1 MDQRRREPLMARA
14 LKNLRGTCAAVA
26 AVASLLAGYSACAEP
41 YLAVE
46 AGLKCNA
53 CHVNPSGGGK
63 RNLFGMTYA
72 RTAIAERM
80 LFADENTRGWNSE
93 VNRWLGVGGD
103 YRGGYRSSDIP
114 GTGQDSEWAT
124 SKSTVYLDVRAKPGL
139 LSIYADYQVAPGGSL
154 NREAYALVKPA
165 NGKYTIKAG
174 QFFLPFGLRLQ
185 DDSAFVRQRS
195 GINFDTPDRG
205 IELGLELPKWTAQI
219 ASSDGTAGAGSVSGK
234 HQTSL
239 SAAYVLPRWRLGAS
253 YNFNNDPLGDRT
265 MLAVFAGWRTGAIAW
280 LSELDFIED
289 DSPSGGQRNTYA
301 SLIEGNWRFRR
312 AHNLKLTYEFLDPG
326 DPAGEDEQER
336 YSLVWEYS
344 PIQLL
349 QARVGLRAYNGVPNL
364 PRTNR
369 DDVFAEIHVYF

>member
-1 MDQRRREPLMARA
+1 MARA
-14 LKNLRGTCAAVA
+14 FKRLVGACAALA
-26 AVASLLAGYSACAEP
+26 AAAGLLGANSVYAEP

-53 CHVNPSGGGK
+53 CHINPSGGGK

-72 RTAIAERM
+72 RMAIAERV
-80 LFADENTRGWNSE
+80 LFADDDTRGWNSE
-93 VNRWLGVGGD
+93 INRWLGVGGE

-114 GTGQDSEWAT
+114 GTTKESTWAT
-124 SKSTVYLDVRAKPGL
+124 SKSTAYLDVRVKPNL
-139 LSIYADYQVAPGGSL
+139 FSIYADYQLAPGDTL
-154 NREAYALVKPA
+154 KREAYALVKPA

-195 GINFDTPDRG
+195 GINFDTPDQG
-205 IELGLELPKWTAQI
+205 IELGLELPKWSAQI
-219 ASSDGTAGAGSVSGK
+219 ASSDGTAGGGSVSGK

-239 SAAYVLPRWRLGAS
+239 SAAYVLPRWRLGMS
-253 YNFNNDPLGDRT
+253 YNFNNDPLGDRS
-265 MLAVFAGWRTGAIAW
+265 MLAAFAGWRTGPIAW

-289 DSPSGGQRNTYA
+289 DLPAGGKRHTYA

-312 AHNLKLTYEFLDPG
+312 AHNLKLTYEFLNPG

-349 QARVGLRAYNGVPNL
+349 QARIGVRRYNGVPNL

-369 DDVFAEIHVYF
+369 NDVFAEIHVYF